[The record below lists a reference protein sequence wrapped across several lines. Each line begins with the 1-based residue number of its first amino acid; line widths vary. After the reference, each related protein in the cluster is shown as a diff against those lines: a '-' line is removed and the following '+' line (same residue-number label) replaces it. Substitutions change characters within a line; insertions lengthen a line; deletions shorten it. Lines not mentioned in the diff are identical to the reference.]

1 MNPRAPRNLLVAAIT
16 WFMAT
21 ALLLLY
27 NVDRW
32 PGVLL
37 AAMLCDVAAVA
48 LVIVSILVRR
58 RLKTH

>member
-1 MNPRAPRNLLVAAIT
+1 
-16 WFMAT
+16 MAT